1 MPPIEHTSSPDRIAG
16 AISTLQRESILLHA
30 RKNIHAYR
38 IRKFSRF
45 GELLKRSKLEMLRE
59 FLSVPLLYR
68 YPPPIRQSQQLA
80 SD

>member
-45 GELLKRSKLEMLRE
+45 GELLKRSKQ